1 MDQRQNSTVTPEGG
15 NKRKLEEDIQLAK
28 QRAQEIAARLS
39 IDAESK
45 RPRLFSDDSN
55 GFSNPS
61 TVNSNPS
68 PTPLP
73 AAGQTLTN
81 QFNSSNPPA
90 SVQSGTGYGL
100 QGSSKTIAIPNGK
113 VGMVIGKGGE
123 TIRYIQLQSGAKVQ
137 ITRDSDADP
146 YSTTRNVEL
155 LGTQQQIERAEELI
169 INIIKESDQGNSA
182 QSELKVQPGNE
193 QIELKVPN
201 HKVASLIGKGG
212 ETIRSIQS
220 QSGARIQIIPLHLPP
235 GDTSTE
241 RNVYISGLKDQ
252 VEAARSLVNDIISA
266 NRPRH
271 QGGYMQQQPT
281 YPPPQSSWAPPGG
294 GPPPQQ
300 QQPGYGYPPPPP
312 YYGNYSA
319 QPTGSTQPSTTSA
332 MPPSTQQPPPPYYG
346 GYPTQEQPGSA
357 TQQPSSYYGAYPPQT
372 SDQSATSAAPP
383 PYYYGQ
389 SAEMG
394 NTAQSNLTSY
404 GYGYGYPPP
413 PPVPGQSYE
422 QEPSKQTPQTDDQK
436 KSDSKPDGTT
446 VEQSDKQQ
454 AYPYSYGT
462 AAYATPPMY
471 YATGYNQMGYGQS
484 GYTAPPGAYPPPP
497 PPHAEAYGGSEGNG
511 AQANG
516 ADTEKTKG

>member
-1 MDQRQNSTVTPEGG
+1 MMDQRQNSTVTQES

-45 RPRLFSDDSN
+45 RPRLFSDDNN

-61 TVNSNPS
+61 NPS
-68 PTPLP
+68 PTPIP
-73 AAGQTLTN
+73 STAQTFTS
-81 QFNSSNPPA
+81 QFSSSIPPA
-90 SVQSGTGYGL
+90 SVQSGTVYGL

-123 TIRYIQLQSGAKVQ
+123 TIRYIQLQSGAKIQ

-146 YSTTRNVEL
+146 YATTRNVEL

-169 INIIKESDQGNSA
+169 INIIKESDQGNTA
-182 QSELKVQPGNE
+182 QSDPKVQPGNE

-241 RNVYISGLKDQ
+241 RNVYISGLKEQ
-252 VEAARSLVNDIISA
+252 VESARSLINDIISV
-266 NRPRH
+266 NRPR

-281 YPPPQSSWAPPGG
+281 YPPPQSTWAPPGQQ
-294 GPPPQQ
+294 PPPQQ

-312 YYGNYSA
+312 YYSNYSA
-319 QPTGSTQPSTTSA
+319 PPPADSTQSATSA
-332 MPPSTQQPPPPYYG
+332 APTPPYYG
-346 GYPTQEQPGSA
+346 GYPAQEQSGST
-357 TQQPSSYYGAYPPQT
+357 TQQQLPSSYYGAYPAQT
-372 SDQSATSAAPP
+372 SDQSVASSVAPP

-394 NTAQSNLTSY
+394 NTQHNLTSY

-413 PPVPGQSYE
+413 PPVPGQTYE
-422 QEPSKQTPQTDDQK
+422 QDPSKQTSQSDDQK
-436 KSDSKPDGTT
+436 KSDSKLDGT
-446 VEQSDKQQ
+446 VEQSDKPQQ
-454 AYPYSYGT
+454 QQQQVYPYGYGT
-462 AAYATPPMY
+462 AGMY
-471 YATGYNQMGYGQS
+471 YASGYGQMGYGHP
-484 GYTAPPGAYPPPP
+484 GYPAQQAPPGAYPPPP
-497 PPHAEAYGGSEGNG
+497 HTEAYGGSEGNG
-511 AQANG
+511 APPANG
-516 ADTEKTKG
+516 ADTKPVIETTKG